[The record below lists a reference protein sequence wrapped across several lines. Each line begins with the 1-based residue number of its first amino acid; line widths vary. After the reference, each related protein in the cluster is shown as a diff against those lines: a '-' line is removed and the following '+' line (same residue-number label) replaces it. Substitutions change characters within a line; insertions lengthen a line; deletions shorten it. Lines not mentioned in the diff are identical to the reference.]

1 MCRDQDLGTYCHVAA
16 GEVFLKKREGPFPG
30 LISPHVHWRRGLQ
43 GFRLDCVICAAFLR
57 DAMDTRR
64 RCEAWDGCPPRC
76 LRVPSLLTLC
86 SDTCASPGTS
96 LIPPQRCLHG
106 ASGGTQAASQCP
118 APAPSVWHGPQNLGS
133 GVDADCLL
141 SPGGTGRVFP
151 LGRSGYC
158 QPGPRGIVLLFWQQ
172 NLRNC
177 EERPS
182 GSTLY
187 CLRF

>member
-1 MCRDQDLGTYCHVAA
+1 MSGSGSRNILSRGRWRS
-16 GEVFLKKREGPFPG
+16 VFEKNGGSLPWPHPSPRPLAEGP
-30 LISPHVHWRRGLQ
+30 Q
-43 GFRLDCVICAAFLR
+43 GFWLDCVICAAFLR
-57 DAMDTRR
+57 VAMDTRR

-118 APAPSVWHGPQNLGS
+118 APPPSVWHGPQNLGS